1 MENVKKYLGAVPLMV
16 WIALGGIILVC
27 LFWFSDDIGGWWERR
42 QQAKFDAKQVQYE
55 KQINDLKKRETELIQ
70 RAEDAEAREQ
80 AKTVEADL
88 LRQEASKR
96 GINIEKAQQKID
108 AATTEYQKDQE
119 FMDKVK
125 AGEISKFELC
135 QRQCKD
141 SAEEGYPCR
150 PNYCDPFK

>member
-1 MENVKKYLGAVPLMV
+1 M
-16 WIALGGIILVC
+16 
-27 LFWFSDDIGGWWERR
+27 
-42 QQAKFDAKQVQYE
+42 QYE
-55 KQINDLKKRETELIQ
+55 KQIDDLKKRETELIQ

-88 LRQEASKR
+88 LRQEAAKR
-96 GINIEKAQQKID
+96 GVNIEKAQQRID

>member
-1 MENVKKYLGAVPLMV
+1 MENIKKYLAAVPLMV

-27 LFWFSDDIGGWWERR
+27 LFWFSDDVGNWWERR

-55 KQINDLKKRETELIQ
+55 KQIDDLKKREVELIQ

-88 LRQEASKR
+88 LRQEAAKK
-96 GINIEKAQQKID
+96 GVNIEKAQQRID

-125 AGEISKFELC
+125 AGEVSKFELC

-141 SAEEGYPCR
+141 SAEIGYPCR
-150 PNYCDPFK
+150 ANYCEPFK

>member
-1 MENVKKYLGAVPLMV
+1 MENIKKYLAAVPLMV

-27 LFWFSDDIGGWWERR
+27 LFWFSDDIGSWWERR

-55 KQINDLKKRETELIQ
+55 KQIDDLKKRETELIQ

-88 LRQEASKR
+88 LRQEAAKR
-96 GINIEKAQQKID
+96 GVNIEKAQQRID

-125 AGEISKFELC
+125 SGEISKFELC